1 MKSDFAK
8 TGKKMRRNL
17 TRKHR
22 LNTSRTKLSCKSF
35 THEIMIGER
44 SEFDPR
50 RYEIFENLYWR
61 VTPIRER
68 GMEMEVGF
76 HSENLGNIFIVLAR
90 CKR

>member
-1 MKSDFAK
+1 
-8 TGKKMRRNL
+8 
-17 TRKHR
+17 
-22 LNTSRTKLSCKSF
+22 
-35 THEIMIGER
+35 MIGER